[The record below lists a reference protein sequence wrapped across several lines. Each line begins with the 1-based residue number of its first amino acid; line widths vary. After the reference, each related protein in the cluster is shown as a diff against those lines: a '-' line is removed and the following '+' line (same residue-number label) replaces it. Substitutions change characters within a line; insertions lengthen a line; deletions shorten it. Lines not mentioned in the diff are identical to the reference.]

1 MDDRVDRD
9 LRGGVLWLPDT
20 STALLRNGRL
30 RCRAAAHQ
38 PEVLW
43 SERATTP
50 VMRKKRR
57 VEVERKGQGQQTVAW
72 VGGWFAL
79 GVTVEEVAGHYSARV
94 GDQ

>member
-1 MDDRVDRD
+1 MISGPSVAVKRALIGFWIGGVPVAGRD
-9 LRGGVLWLPDT
+9 LRGGVLWLV
-20 STALLRNGRL
+20 G
-30 RCRAAAHQ
+30 
-38 PEVLW
+38 
-43 SERATTP
+43 
-50 VMRKKRR
+50 KKRR